1 MLLKDMNGKTMKA
14 YLVYALCIEHMKDK
28 IMERLTSAIHNLQD
42 EDVHWVLT
50 VPAIWNEQARQF
62 MIKAAETVRP

>member
-1 MLLKDMNGKTMKA
+1 MKA
-14 YLVYALCIEHMKDK
+14 HLVYALCIEHMKDK
-28 IMERLTSAIHNLQD
+28 IMERLTAAIHNLQD

-62 MIKAAETVRP
+62 MIKAAETVRRQRGLV